1 MKQINPFKHF
11 KFKQIG
17 SQIQFSDYLL
27 PSTSYCLERRNQ
39 TIWLTAEVINRSIII
54 RCRPSLT
61 QSAFRGRRDWGERT
75 EPMRTDCSSACWVYL
90 RVSIKSD
97 QLLLWVQQ
105 FTGIGNV
112 DGSLL
117 FISSQHPDL
126 ETCFPQRCDGLG
138 NPILKSVLNTC
149 CSYLKR
155 QTERFN
161 AHTYL
166 CLVLTTCGLNPE
178 ILKGIVH
185 TIFFIIFA
193 DENEIYFLLLNIK
206 EDILKNADNQTLAGH
221 HWLLR
226 KKYYESQWGLVTV
239 CYLHSSK
246 YLLLCSAD
254 EINSYRFGMTWG
266 WVNNDNF
273 LFVGELSL

>member
-1 MKQINPFKHF
+1 MWNTVSHSFRNSETLEAINPFKHF

-61 QSAFRGRRDWGERT
+61 QSAFRERRDRGERT

-112 DGSLL
+112 DGKSLVYL
-117 FISSQHPDL
+117 QSAPRSGDLLSSEMRWSRELHP
-126 ETCFPQRCDGLG
+126 EVCPQ
-138 NPILKSVLNTC
+138 
-149 CSYLKR
+149 
-155 QTERFN
+155 
-161 AHTYL
+161 
-166 CLVLTTCGLNPE
+166 
-178 ILKGIVH
+178 
-185 TIFFIIFA
+185 
-193 DENEIYFLLLNIK
+193 
-206 EDILKNADNQTLAGH
+206 
-221 HWLLR
+221 
-226 KKYYESQWGLVTV
+226 
-239 CYLHSSK
+239 
-246 YLLLCSAD
+246 YLLL
-254 EINSYRFGMTWG
+254 
-266 WVNNDNF
+266 
-273 LFVGELSL
+273 LFEKTDRNI